1 MKKSVI
7 LVVVFTFVT
16 LLAVPA
22 WAQYQ
27 DSQGTGQ
34 SIYAC
39 TVITKPG
46 SYVLAKNITATQR
59 DLRTVP
65 NRVPACIVIV
75 ADFVS
80 LDLHGYTITGPGWT
94 DVGPFGISVT
104 GNANDKWPSATHIRN
119 GCVTNFER
127 GINVEGLGHTVD
139 GVRVYGNNVGLML
152 DGDDH
157 RVKDAVAISNGTGII
172 CWSWRGLSVEQSQIS
187 GNFGTGISLWHDQGN
202 MNLGSRIVGNTVV
215 GNGEYGI
222 HAPCPSLILQ
232 NMVYQNGLDDI
243 LIEGCPGT
251 RSDNY
256 PEP

>member
-80 LDLHGYTITGPGWT
+80 LDLHGYTI
-94 DVGPFGISVT
+94 
-104 GNANDKWPSATHIRN
+104 
-119 GCVTNFER
+119 
-127 GINVEGLGHTVD
+127 
-139 GVRVYGNNVGLML
+139 
-152 DGDDH
+152 
-157 RVKDAVAISNGTGII
+157 
-172 CWSWRGLSVEQSQIS
+172 
-187 GNFGTGISLWHDQGN
+187 
-202 MNLGSRIVGNTVV
+202 
-215 GNGEYGI
+215 
-222 HAPCPSLILQ
+222 
-232 NMVYQNGLDDI
+232 
-243 LIEGCPGT
+243 
-251 RSDNY
+251 
-256 PEP
+256 